1 MNYGSH
7 MIEIRQTELFA
18 DWLRSLKDKQG
29 QKRIAQRL
37 VRLEAGL
44 FGDAKSV
51 GDGVSELRIDVG
63 PGYRVYFTRRGN
75 TLVILICGGDKSSQS
90 RDIAKAK
97 QMAKELE

>member
-1 MNYGSH
+1 MNYSSRV
-7 MIEIRQTELFA
+7 IEVRQTELFA
-18 DWLRSLKDKQG
+18 AWLKSLKDMQA

-37 VRLEAGL
+37 VRIEAGL

-51 GDGVSELRIDVG
+51 GDGVSELRVDVG

-90 RDIAKAK
+90 SDIAKAK

>member
-1 MNYGSH
+1 

>member
-1 MNYGSH
+1 

-18 DWLRSLKDKQG
+18 DWLRSLKDKPA

-37 VRLEAGL
+37 VRIEAGL

-51 GDGVSELRIDVG
+51 GDGVSELRVDVG

>member
-1 MNYGSH
+1 

-18 DWLRSLKDKQG
+18 EWLRSLKDKQA

-51 GDGVSELRIDVG
+51 GDGVSELRVDVG

-75 TLVILICGGDKSSQS
+75 TLVILICGGDKSSQG